1 MLLPEPEQNILDR
14 RDEIVAALKS
24 MLPKGCVID
33 DRTTMKAFDSDAL
46 SAYRNLPLVVVLPE
60 TARQVADVMKWCR
73 DNKVKIVPR
82 GAGTS
87 LSGGALPLS
96 DGVLLGLGKFN
107 QITEIDYENRTVT
120 AQPGVTNLAITT
132 AVQDNGFYYAP
143 DPSSQIACSIGGN
156 IAENSGGVHCL
167 KYGLT
172 TNNVLGIEMV
182 TMDGEIV
189 RLGGKHLDAP
199 GFDCLLYT
207 SPSPRDS

>member
-1 MLLPEPEQNILDR
+1 MLLPEPEQNILDK
-14 RDEIVAALKS
+14 RDEIVAALKA
-24 MLPKGCVID
+24 MLPRDCVID
-33 DRTTMKAFDSDAL
+33 DRSTMKAFDSDGL

-60 TARQVADVMKWCR
+60 TSQQVADVMKWCR

-143 DPSSQIACSIGGN
+143 DPSSQIACS
-156 IAENSGGVHCL
+156 
-167 KYGLT
+167 
-172 TNNVLGIEMV
+172 M
-182 TMDGEIV
+182 GEYC
-189 RLGGKHLDAP
+189 GKFRRGALPEIWADHQ
-199 GFDCLLYT
+199 
-207 SPSPRDS
+207 